1 MNMSFMLLNGDAAS
15 ATGSDGHFLISY
27 YVTLIVIFVVFY
39 LILTYPKG
47 LKEKKAK
54 EARKQMLKSMEIG
67 DVVVTTC
74 GFYGIV
80 IDITEEDIILEF
92 GSNKNCRI
100 PMSKDAIAKVEK

>member
-1 MNMSFMLLNGDAAS
+1 MNMDLMLLNGNAVVAV
-15 ATGSDGHFLISY
+15 AGLISPY
-27 YVTLIVIFVVFY
+27 IIAVIAVCAVFCFAVLLPY
-39 LILTYPKG
+39 S
-47 LKEKKAK
+47 LKLKKRK
-54 EARKQMLKSMEIG
+54 EMLKSMEIG

>member
-1 MNMSFMLLNGDAAS
+1 MNMSFMLLNGDAAT
-15 ATGSDGHFLISY
+15 ATGSDGHSLISY

-39 LILTYPKG
+39 LILTYPKV

-80 IDITEEDIILEF
+80 IDITEEDVILEF
-92 GSNKNCRI
+92 GSNSNCRI